1 MLGACTDSHQDKGA
15 VKWKETVSG
24 VWNVSVGTPEKVNL
38 LSELHITPKVGN
50 DSKMGEASL
59 PVAQDDITFEVVDG
73 KTYIR
78 FPLER
83 MRRYSV

>member
-50 DSKMGEASL
+50 DSKNGRGI
-59 PVAQDDITFEVVDG
+59 VACG
-73 KTYIR
+73 SR
-78 FPLER
+78 
-83 MRRYSV
+83 